1 MDQNYNTLICLVIFL
16 QQHKI
21 SSCNLATAM
30 RELNNL
36 KISVNSLMNETQRI
50 SQFLLS
56 KQTNLIFFRNM
67 LEADVDHISYCSH
80 YASIKEY
87 ADTLALDADTKII
100 KEKIAAL
107 PPISK
112 KDFEYWVSFP
122 TIVLFLVLPLGIII
136 WIRNYFHVSALSD
149 KLRVIERLLGTID
162 FMLKALTN

>member
-1 MDQNYNTLICLVIFL
+1 
-16 QQHKI
+16 
-21 SSCNLATAM
+21 M

-50 SQFLLS
+50 SQFLIS
-56 KQTNLIFFRNM
+56 KQTTLIFFRNM
-67 LEADVDHISYCSH
+67 LDTEVDHVIYCAH

-87 ADTLALDADTKII
+87 ADALELNPDTKII